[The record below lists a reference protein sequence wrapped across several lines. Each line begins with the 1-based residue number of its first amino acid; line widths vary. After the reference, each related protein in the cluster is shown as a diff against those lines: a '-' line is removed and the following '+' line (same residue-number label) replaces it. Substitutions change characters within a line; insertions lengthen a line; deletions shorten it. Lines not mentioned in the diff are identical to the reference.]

1 MSDSGCYSYV
11 GMIGGVQVLSIQAN
25 GCAYIGS
32 VAHEFL
38 HALGNNFTF
47 MLK

>member
-25 GCAYIGS
+25 GCAYIGT
-32 VAHEFL
+32 VAHEFI
-38 HALGNNFTF
+38 HALVINFTF
-47 MLK
+47 MLS